1 MHKHTRKH
9 TRMVIGGVDTH
20 GRTHHAAVIDQ
31 QGRLLGD
38 REFPADSGGYRQL
51 LGWLRRHGHLDIVG
65 VEGTGSYGAGL
76 TRFLLDHGVSVV
88 EVDRP
93 DRRTRRQR
101 GKSDPIDA
109 EAAARAVLAGVATAP
124 AKRRDGIVEAI
135 RALRA
140 ARSGAV
146 KARTAAINQL
156 KGLLVAA
163 PASLREALDA
173 LPTTALVATCARLR
187 PDEAALADPLDAT
200 KAALRVVA
208 CRIHQLDQELSLA
221 DQRLAKLVGRAAPR
235 LLKLQAIGVDHAG
248 QLLVTAGQ
256 RPERLRSEAAFA
268 RLCGAAPIP
277 ASSGKTQRHRLH
289 RGGDRGANR
298 ALHLAVVVRMRWCP
312 RTRGYAERRTKQ
324 GMSKPEIIR
333 CVKRYLA
340 REVYHALLADF
351 EALHAT

>member
-1 MHKHTRKH
+1 MPKRTRV
-9 TRMVIGGVDTH
+9 VIGGVDTH

-38 REFPADSGGYRQL
+38 QEFPADSSGYRQL
-51 LGWLRRHGHLDIVG
+51 LSWLGQHGQIRTVG

-76 TRFLLDHGVSVV
+76 TRFLLDRDVMVV

-109 EAAARAVLAGVATAP
+109 EAAARAVLAGTATASP
-124 AKRRDGIVEAI
+124 KQRDGIVESI
-135 RALRA
+135 RALRT
-140 ARSGAV
+140 ARSGAM

-156 KGLLVAA
+156 KALLVTA
-163 PASLREALDA
+163 PAQVREALDG
-173 LPTTALVATCARLR
+173 LSRPVLVTACARLR
-187 PDEAALADPLDAT
+187 PDETALAEPTHGA

-208 CRIHQLDQELSLA
+208 QRIQLLEAEIALA

-235 LLKLQAIGVDHAG
+235 LLTLLAIGNDHAG

-256 RPERLRSEAAFA
+256 RPERLRGEAAFA
-268 RLCGAAPIP
+268 HLCGTAPIP
-277 ASSGKTQRHRLH
+277 ASSGKVRRHRLH
-289 RGGDRGANR
+289 RGGDRDANR
-298 ALHLAVVVRMRWCP
+298 ALHLAVVVRMRFCP
-312 RTRGYAERRTKQ
+312 RTRAYVERRTKE
-324 GMSKPEIIR
+324 GLSKPEIMR
-333 CVKRYLA
+333 CIKRYLA
-340 REVYHALLADF
+340 REVYHALKTDF